1 MSLGNFFKKSL
12 IGLVLFL
19 LIYLGLL
26 GTIIQPSLLQKKSFL
41 IGFLIAY
48 GNALIGFALLSWG
61 FKRSQK
67 DFMIS
72 VYGGMFF
79 RILLIFSL
87 LFILIRAFKI
97 SQIYMIVSL
106 ILFYFI
112 FMILEIF
119 EVHKNAQRSGNT
131 I

>member
-72 VYGGMFF
+72 IYGGMFF

-119 EVHKNAQRSGNT
+119 EVHKNAQRSSN
-131 I
+131 II

>member
-1 MSLGNFFKKSL
+1 MNFGNFFKKSL
-12 IGLVLFL
+12 IGVVLFL

-26 GTIIQPSLLQKKSFL
+26 DAIIQPSLLQKKSFL

-48 GNALIGFALLSWG
+48 GNVLIGFALLSWG

-72 VYGGMFF
+72 FYGGMFF

-97 SQIYMIVSL
+97 SQIYLFVSL

-119 EVHKNAQRSGNT
+119 EVHKNAQRSSN
-131 I
+131 IV